1 MPDKLRPPIAPEM
14 QLLLACAQARLAAED
29 ESLIRQLLEGELD
42 WTLFAQKAIHHGLG
56 GMAGQTLNRLVPD
69 LVPDDILIAFRVHNN
84 RVRERNHQLFDELKR
99 VVAVLSKQGVDAI
112 PLRAPLLAFQAYDD
126 PASREFLDIDILV
139 QDADLTATMTGLGA
153 LGYARDP
160 KLSHTQSAMIQQAEG
175 REVAFNPASGISLR
189 PHTRL
194 TPPKAGLEI
203 DHTQLRRRTQQ
214 TTVNGSAM
222 VTLSPEDAFLLL
234 AIHGDKDHWRRI
246 IWTSD
251 VAAFIGSHP
260 DLDWKAIIKRAESQ
274 GCLRAVLLAATLARN
289 YFKASVPDAVVEAE
303 RADSTIEPLAARILA
318 SWVADDPAES
328 SEDQSKTPP
337 TTATP
342 VAASP
347 QQPVQ
352 AQDEPSA
359 PAVPAHL
366 RQYTF
371 QVSASPSF
379 AAWLAEMNSS
389 IAITSIASNMLF
401 LVGTDGAAK
410 QLAVSQRPMQRA
422 MGIAFDGQRLVIAA
436 RSNIVTFTDAM
447 AGRDDGSECVFVP
460 RGSNRTGVLDAHDL
474 AFDAKGNFVF
484 VNTKFSCLATT
495 STTHSF
501 RPIWQPR
508 FISQLA
514 AEDRCHLNGLAMRD
528 GRAAYV
534 TLFSETDSLEGWR
547 NVPAKSGMI
556 IDIGTNEIVCGDLT
570 KPHSPRWH
578 QGKLWVLNSGTG
590 EIGTVDLNTGRFNPV
605 AFCPGFLR
613 GLAFAGPYALVTTS
627 GIRSRAAS
635 VGLALLERL
644 EAEKREARC
653 GVHVI
658 DTRSGEVLHNLSI
671 EGGTNELYDV
681 IVLPRIPRPALEPAE
696 QDETITIEV

>member
-1 MPDKLRPPIAPEM
+1 MLNKLRPAPEI
-14 QLLLACAQARLAAED
+14 QLLLACAQAHFAQAD
-29 ESLIRQLLEGELD
+29 EALIRQLLDGEFD
-42 WTLFAQKAIHHGLG
+42 WTLFTQKAIHHGLG
-56 GMAGQTLNRLVPD
+56 GMAGQSLNRLVPD
-69 LVPDDILIAFRVHNN
+69 LVPNDILIAFRVHNN
-84 RVRERNHQLFDELKR
+84 RVRERNIQLFDELKH
-99 VVAVLSKQGVDAI
+99 VLAALAKDGVDAI

-126 PASREFLDIDILV
+126 PASREFQDIDFLV
-139 QDADLTATMTGLGA
+139 RDADLTAAMTRLGA

-160 KLSHTQSAMIQQAEG
+160 KLSQAQSETIQHREG
-175 REVAFNPASGISLR
+175 RETAFNSSSGISVW

-194 TPPKAGLEI
+194 APLKAGLDI
-203 DHTQLRRRTQQ
+203 DHTQLRRRTQRA
-214 TTVNGSAM
+214 TVNGSAM
-222 VTLSPEDAFLLL
+222 ATLAPEDAFLLL

-246 IWTSD
+246 IWASD
-251 VAAFIGSHP
+251 AAAFIGSHP
-260 DLDWKAIIKRAESQ
+260 DLDWKAIIDRAASQ
-274 GCLRAVLLAATLARN
+274 GCLRPVLLAATLARR
-289 YFKASVPDAVVEAE
+289 YFKAAVPDAVIEAE
-303 RADSTIEPLAARILA
+303 RADSTIDPLAARILA
-318 SWVADDPAES
+318 SWIADDPALS
-328 SEDQSKTPP
+328 SEDQSKAPP

-342 VAASP
+342 AAP
-347 QQPVQ
+347 QTPAP

-371 QVSASPSF
+371 EVSASPSF

-389 IAITSIASNMLF
+389 IAITSIASNMFF
-401 LVGTDGAAK
+401 LIGCEGATR

-436 RSNIVTFTDAM
+436 RSNIVTFTNAM

-474 AFDAKGNFVF
+474 AFDAAGNFVF

-495 STTHSF
+495 SRTHSF

-528 GRAAYV
+528 GRPAYV

-547 NVPAKSGMI
+547 NVPAQSGEI
-556 IDIGTNEIVCGDLT
+556 IDIETNEIVCGDLT

-590 EIGTVDLNTGRFNPV
+590 EIGVVDLDAGRFNPV

-658 DTRSGEVLHNLSI
+658 DTRSGEVLHNLNI

-681 IVLPRIPRPALEPAE
+681 IVLPNIPRPALEPAE